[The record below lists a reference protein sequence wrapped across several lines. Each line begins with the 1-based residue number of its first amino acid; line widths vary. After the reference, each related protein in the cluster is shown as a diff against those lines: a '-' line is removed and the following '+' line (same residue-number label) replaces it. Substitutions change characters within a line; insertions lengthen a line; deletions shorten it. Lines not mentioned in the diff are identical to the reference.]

1 MDGCVYTRHFERNYR
16 NTMNK
21 RQLEYF
27 LKVYEHKSISRAAA
41 GLFITPQA
49 LSKTLSSLE
58 KELGTE
64 LFTHKSN
71 QIVPTPQAALLASH
85 AKTLIMEYDLI
96 SNHLFSS
103 KPMKKNLLLPCSYD
117 VPDLFPASFFHNF
130 GKEHED
136 TVLKIVELPDRDIL
150 TRLDHGDCE
159 LAIVSGPLDATRYQ
173 LFPLI
178 SLAFC
183 LVVHKNHPLARQ
195 ASVSVND
202 LKDIPLVIKDSANP
216 LSNAQYCELLRN
228 DAMPDIVLESS
239 DSHLIHKMVIEDHAV
254 GLSLLYLAKKIRS
267 DRIRILPFQ
276 EHWFTKT
283 LYLAS
288 RKNTVLS
295 HCATA
300 FSEAIRTFISLQ
312 VPE

>member
-1 MDGCVYTRHFERNYR
+1 MSPATFFERKYR

-27 LKVYEHKSISRAAA
+27 LKVYEHKSVSKAAA

-71 QIVPTPQAALLASH
+71 QILPTPQAALLAAH

-103 KPMKKNLLLPCSYD
+103 NPKKKNLFLPCSYD
-117 VPDLFPASFFHNF
+117 VPDLFPASFFHSF
-130 GKEHED
+130 GTDHTD
-136 TVLKIVELPDRDIL
+136 TVLKIVELPDTDIL
-150 TRLDHGDCE
+150 ARLDNGDCE
-159 LAIVSGPLDATRYQ
+159 LAIISGPLDATKYQ
-173 LFPLI
+173 LFPLV
-178 SLAFC
+178 SLPFC
-183 LVVHKNHPLARQ
+183 LVVHKNHPLAENS
-195 ASVSVND
+195 SVSVKD

-216 LSNAQYCELLRN
+216 LSNSQYCELLKN
-228 DAMPDIVLESS
+228 GAMPDIVLESS
-239 DSHLIHKMVIEDHAV
+239 DSHLIHKMVIEDHAE

-288 RKNTVLS
+288 RKNAVLS
-295 HCATA
+295 YSAAA
-300 FSEAIRTFISLQ
+300 FSEAIKTFISLQ
-312 VPE
+312 APE